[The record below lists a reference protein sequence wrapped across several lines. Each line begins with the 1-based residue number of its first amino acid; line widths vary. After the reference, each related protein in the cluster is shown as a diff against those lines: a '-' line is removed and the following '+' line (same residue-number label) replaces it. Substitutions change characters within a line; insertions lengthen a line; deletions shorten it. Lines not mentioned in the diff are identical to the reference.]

1 MLHAGHTLLRYFI
14 AFITIPMTLT
24 FATLGFHLGFFISL
38 TIAALVFI
46 MTLYISKTYQRFN
59 KRKQFS
65 LSKSEYTHIEAQL
78 EEAVEFLQ
86 QFNRSYTK
94 IRSISG
100 FKNLYEMSKLS
111 KRIISIVRSNP
122 PKFYQAE
129 IFFYSHLPSAA
140 EITEKY
146 VFLSKQQIKDTEVH
160 IALQRT
166 RETLED
172 VFQSMEKD
180 LRQLLAADIEDLKV
194 ELDFVNKSTRR
205 SSQTKE
211 EL

>member
-24 FATLGFHLGFFISL
+24 FAMLGFHLGFFISL

-46 MTLYISKTYQRFN
+46 MTLYITKTYQRFN
-59 KRKQFS
+59 KRKQFG
-65 LSKSEYTHIEAQL
+65 LSKSEYNHIEAQL

-180 LRQLLAADIEDLKV
+180 LRQLLATDIEDLKI
-194 ELDFVNKSTRR
+194 ELDFANKSTRR

>member
-1 MLHAGHTLLRYFI
+1 MLHAGHALFRYFI
-14 AFITIPMTLT
+14 AFITVPMVVTISM
-24 FATLGFHLGFFISL
+24 LGFGLGFFISL
-38 TIAALVFI
+38 VISALIFI
-46 MTLYISKTYQRFN
+46 LTLFVIKTYQSYK

-65 LSKSEYTHIEAQL
+65 LSKSEYKHIESQL
-78 EEAVEFLQ
+78 EEAIEFLQ

-122 PKFYQAE
+122 AKFYQAE

-146 VFLSKQQIKDTEVH
+146 VFLTKQQIKDTEVH

-180 LRQLLAADIEDLKV
+180 LRQLLASDIEDLKV
-194 ELDFVNKSTRR
+194 ELDFVKKTTRR
-205 SSQTKE
+205 SAHTKE

>member
-1 MLHAGHTLLRYFI
+1 MLHIGHLFMRYFI
-14 AFITIPMTLT
+14 AFITVPMVISISMI
-24 FATLGFHLGFFISL
+24 GFKLGFFISL
-38 TIAALVFI
+38 VISALIFI
-46 MTLYISKTYQRFN
+46 LTLFFIKSNQRYK
-59 KRKQFS
+59 KRKQFG
-65 LSKSEYTHIEAQL
+65 LSKSEYNHIESQL
-78 EEAVEFLQ
+78 NEAIEFLQ
-86 QFNRSYTK
+86 QFNRTYTK

-111 KRIISIVRSNP
+111 KRIISIVRTNP

-146 VFLSKQQIKDTEVH
+146 AFLSQQPIKDTEVH
-160 IALQRT
+160 ISLQRT
-166 RETLED
+166 REALND

-180 LRQLLAADIEDLKV
+180 LRQLLATDIEELKI
-194 ELDFVNKSTRR
+194 ELDIVKQSTRR
-205 SSQTKE
+205 SANTKE